1 MEYIRNNG
9 TRVIVDGDNVQYG
22 EGKMRKNIIGAN
34 FTNGII
40 HGGYLS
46 SFNGSFNKELIGIE
60 TGLDIVNAK
69 IGDIKDAYELL
80 KSKISNIDSTDIF
93 ELSFVVL
100 ETVNEFFNGFDNI
113 DARMDYYYPE
123 DFDES
128 KNNRISNLKGTGA
141 AMCVERSALAQN
153 LLKSLGI
160 NSFFK
165 TSGIIKNSNKEVH
178 SYNIIEF
185 NNKYYAKVRRTND
198 KPYIVN
204 VEITEDGVEYDCTCP
219 CTFPCKHEYAV
230 IMAITNQEYSNI
242 ELKPELKEKKDNL
255 QNVLKQIPAEEI
267 KEYLL
272 SPKGADYVCF
282 EMGAFEEH
290 FRKYYPNQS
299 YEYYYN
305 NLYNA
310 LAVDG
315 EYENMVDS
323 YITKIRQYISNQEF
337 EESFK
342 ILRSIINA
350 YNDTNKLNFDDY
362 IINQFAN
369 IGMLLRII
377 NRKCDE
383 RTKQD
388 IHSWIIELEND
399 NYYNNLYLED
409 IVAMMNFNK

>member
-1 MEYIRNNG
+1 
-9 TRVIVDGDNVQYG
+9 
-22 EGKMRKNIIGAN
+22 
-34 FTNGII
+34 
-40 HGGYLS
+40 
-46 SFNGSFNKELIGIE
+46 
-60 TGLDIVNAK
+60 
-69 IGDIKDAYELL
+69 
-80 KSKISNIDSTDIF
+80 
-93 ELSFVVL
+93 
-100 ETVNEFFNGFDNI
+100 
-113 DARMDYYYPE
+113 
-123 DFDES
+123 
-128 KNNRISNLKGTGA
+128 
-141 AMCVERSALAQN
+141 
-153 LLKSLGI
+153 
-160 NSFFK
+160 
-165 TSGIIKNSNKEVH
+165 
-178 SYNIIEF
+178 
-185 NNKYYAKVRRTND
+185 
-198 KPYIVN
+198 
-204 VEITEDGVEYDCTCP
+204 
-219 CTFPCKHEYAV
+219 
-230 IMAITNQEYSNI
+230 MAITNQEYSNI

-305 NLYNA
+305 NLYNS

>member
-1 MEYIRNNG
+1 MEINTNELFDEVMSK
-9 TRVIVDGDNVQYG
+9 TNLNETTDNESV
-22 EGKMRKNIIGAN
+22 
-34 FTNGII
+34 
-40 HGGYLS
+40 
-46 SFNGSFNKELIGIE
+46 KEKYE
-60 TGLDIVNAK
+60 TPSMLTPDELDLPKGLD
-69 IGDIKDAYELL
+69 DPEEYYYCEEEDLL
-80 KSKISNIDSTDIF
+80 DEVEDDFSYQIR
-93 ELSFVVL
+93 ER
-100 ETVNEFFNGFDNI
+100 G
-113 DARMDYYYPE
+113 RDYYN
-123 DFDES
+123 S
-128 KNNRISNLKGTGA
+128 VNIVMCCKN
-141 AMCVERSALAQN
+141 
-153 LLKSLGI
+153 
-160 NSFFK
+160 
-165 TSGIIKNSNKEVH
+165 H
-178 SYNIIEF
+178 
-185 NNKYYAKVRRTND
+185 NKYYAKVRGTND

-282 EMGAFEEH
+282 EMEAFEEH

-388 IHSWIIELEND
+388 IHSWIIELESE

>member
-1 MEYIRNNG
+1 MEINTSELFDEVMSKTNLDEVKEEKPLNN
-9 TRVIVDGDNVQYG
+9 
-22 EGKMRKNIIGAN
+22 
-34 FTNGII
+34 
-40 HGGYLS
+40 
-46 SFNGSFNKELIGIE
+46 E
-60 TGLDIVNAK
+60 TEKSTIPTPDEVNLPSGLD
-69 IGDIKDAYELL
+69 DLEDFYYCEEEDLL
-80 KSKISNIDSTDIF
+80 EEVEDDFSYQIR
-93 ELSFVVL
+93 ER
-100 ETVNEFFNGFDNI
+100 G
-113 DARMDYYYPE
+113 RDYYN
-123 DFDES
+123 S
-128 KNNRISNLKGTGA
+128 GNIVLCCKN
-141 AMCVERSALAQN
+141 
-153 LLKSLGI
+153 
-160 NSFFK
+160 
-165 TSGIIKNSNKEVH
+165 
-178 SYNIIEF
+178 
-185 NNKYYAKVRRTND
+185 NNKYYAKVRGTND

-230 IMAITNQEYSNI
+230 IMAITNQEYANI

-305 NLYNA
+305 NLYNS

-315 EYENMVDS
+315 EYEDMLDS
-323 YITKIRQYISNQEF
+323 YINKIRQYISNNEF
-337 EESFK
+337 DESFK

-350 YNDTNKLNFDDY
+350 YNDTNKLNFDTY
-362 IINQFAN
+362 IINQFPTL
-369 IGMLLRII
+369 GMLLRII

-383 RTKQD
+383 KTKQD
-388 IHSWIIELEND
+388 IHSWIVELENE

-409 IVAMMNFNK
+409 IVAMMKFNK